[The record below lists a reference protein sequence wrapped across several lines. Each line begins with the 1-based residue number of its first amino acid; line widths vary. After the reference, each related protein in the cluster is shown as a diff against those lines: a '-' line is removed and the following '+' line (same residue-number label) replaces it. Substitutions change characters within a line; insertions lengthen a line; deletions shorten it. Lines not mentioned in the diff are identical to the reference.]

1 MSDKQNSGGGDAPQ
15 AKLGFF
21 AMIAVVV
28 GSMLGG
34 GVYSLPQNM
43 AQSSAIGPVIVAWV
57 IAGVGVYFIANTFRI
72 LADTRPDLQA
82 GIYMYAREGFGP
94 FIGFISAWG
103 YWLMAAFGNV
113 AFAVILMDAFNY
125 FFPGVFT
132 GGNNLN
138 SIIFGSILIWA
149 YNFLVLSGVRVSGI
163 VNTVGTVAKIVPL
176 VLFILIVGFMLSPD
190 LMFSNFWGHSSPDKA
205 LELGSIT
212 SQVMAPMIV
221 ALWAFIGVEGA
232 VVLSG
237 RARNKADVGK
247 ATLIGFI
254 VALVVYVLLSVL
266 PFGIAPQHVLTKVA
280 NPSTAGVLQMV
291 VGQWGEWL
299 MNVGLIVSVLAGWLA
314 WTMLCAEIP
323 WAAGVNGTFPKAFAR
338 NNKNDAPSVSLW
350 VSSFIMQAAMLLVY
364 FSNNAWNT
372 MLSITTVMV
381 LPSYLA
387 ATLFLV
393 KMARDGEF
401 VKYAGSSKNLT
412 QALASGVIGT
422 IFGLFIL
429 YAGGLQYVAMIPLF
443 LTVGVPLYVWSRR
456 EHDPHGAV
464 FAGRDKL
471 YLIVLLALDVLVLA
485 LWAAGVIKL

>member
-1 MSDKQNSGGGDAPQ
+1 MSDKQNSGGDAPQ

-43 AQSSAIGPVIVAWV
+43 AQSSAIGPVIVSWI

-72 LADTRPDLQA
+72 LADARPDLQA

-113 AFAVILMDAFNY
+113 AFAVILMDSFNY

-138 SIIFGSILIWA
+138 SIIVGSILIWA

-176 VLFILIVGFMLSPD
+176 VLFILIVGFMLSPG
-190 LMFSNFWGHSSPDKA
+190 LMFSNFWGHSSPEKA

-237 RARNKADVGK
+237 RAKNKADVGK

-266 PFGIAPQHVLTKVA
+266 PFGIAPQHVLTKIA

-291 VGQWGEWL
+291 VGHWGAWL
-299 MNVGLIVSVLAGWLA
+299 MNVGLIVSIMAGWLA

-323 WAAGVNGTFPKAFAR
+323 MAAGVNGTFPKAFAR
-338 NNKNDAPSVSLW
+338 TNKNDAPSVSLW
-350 VSSFIMQAAMLLVY
+350 VSSCVMQTAMLLVY
-364 FSNNAWNT
+364 FSPNAWNT
-372 MLSITTVMV
+372 MLSISTVMV

-387 ATLFLV
+387 STLFLV
-393 KMARDGEF
+393 KMARNGEF
-401 VKYAGSSKNLT
+401 VKYAGSDRILG

-443 LTVGVPLYVWSRR
+443 LTVGVPVYMWSRR
-456 EHDPHGAV
+456 EHDASAAV

-471 YLIVLLALDVLVLA
+471 YLVVLLALDALVLA

>member
-1 MSDKQNSGGGDAPQ
+1 
-15 AKLGFF
+15 
-21 AMIAVVV
+21 MIAVVV

-43 AQSSAIGPVIVAWV
+43 AQSSAIGPVIVSWI

-113 AFAVILMDAFNY
+113 AFAVILMDSFNY

-138 SIIFGSILIWA
+138 SIIVGSILIWA

-176 VLFILIVGFMLSPD
+176 VLFILIVGFMLSPG
-190 LMFSNFWGHSSPDKA
+190 LMFSDFWGHSSPDKA

-266 PFGIAPQHVLTKVA
+266 PFGIAPQHVLTKIA

-291 VGQWGEWL
+291 VGHWGAWL
-299 MNVGLIVSVLAGWLA
+299 MNVGLIVSIMAGWLA

-323 WAAGVNGTFPKAFAR
+323 MAAGVNGTFPKAFAR
-338 NNKNDAPSVSLW
+338 TNKNDAPSVSLW
-350 VSSFIMQAAMLLVY
+350 VSSCVMQTAMLLVY
-364 FSNNAWNT
+364 FSPNAWNT
-372 MLSITTVMV
+372 MLSISTVMV

-387 ATLFLV
+387 STLFLV
-393 KMARDGEF
+393 KMARNGEF
-401 VKYAGSSKNLT
+401 VKYAGSDRILG

-443 LTVGVPLYVWSRR
+443 LTVGVPVYMWSRR
-456 EHDPHGAV
+456 EHDASAAV

-471 YLIVLLALDVLVLA
+471 YLVVLLALDALVLA

>member
-1 MSDKQNSGGGDAPQ
+1 MSDKQNGDDAPQ

-43 AQSSAIGPVIVAWV
+43 AQSSAIGPVIVSWV

-113 AFAVILMDAFNY
+113 AFAVILMDSLNY
-125 FFPGVFT
+125 FYPGEFI

-149 YNFLVLSGVRVSGI
+149 YNFLVLSGTRVSGI
-163 VNTVGTVAKIVPL
+163 VNTIGTVAKIVPL
-176 VLFILIVGFMLSPD
+176 LAFIVIVAFMLSPEV
-190 LMFSNFWGHSSPDKA
+190 MFSNFWGHSSPEKGMQ
-205 LELGSIT
+205 LGSIT

-221 ALWAFIGVEGA
+221 ALWAFVGVEGA

-237 RARNKADVGK
+237 RAKNKADVGK
-247 ATLIGFI
+247 ATLLGFI
-254 VALVVYVLLSVL
+254 IALVVYVLLSVL
-266 PFGIAPQHVLTKVA
+266 PFGIAPQHVLSNVA

-291 VGQWGEWL
+291 VGHWGAWL
-299 MNVGLIVSVLAGWLA
+299 MNVGLIISIMAGWLA

-323 WAAGVNGTFPKAFAR
+323 MAASVNGTFPKAFSCT
-338 NNKNDAPSVSLW
+338 NKNGAPSVSLW
-350 VSSFIMQAAMLLVY
+350 VSSCVMQTAMLLVY
-364 FSNNAWNT
+364 FSPNAWNT
-372 MLSITTVMV
+372 MLSISTVMV

-387 ATLFLV
+387 STLFLV
-393 KMARDGEF
+393 KIARNGEF
-401 VKYAGSSKNLT
+401 VKYTGSSKLLG

-443 LTVGVPLYVWSRR
+443 LTIGLPVYIWSRR
-456 EHDPHGAV
+456 EHDPNTVV
-464 FAGRDKL
+464 FVGRDKL
-471 YLIVLLALDVLVLA
+471 YVILLLVVDVLVLA
-485 LWAAGVIKL
+485 LWTIGVIKL